1 MITDPPP
8 TSSTTL
14 YIFFAWGGEPGNMTL
29 LRHMIFDLVL
39 FRRRVTEQEVFPAGQ
54 RQSGAVAGKRFLV
67 LYRISD
73 QDNTAVHQP
82 SAKYYQL
89 LGLHGRR
96 WRKWRKIG
104 I

>member
-1 MITDPPP
+1 MSNGCQTSPISRNSTHELVDRGHQGEKTEPAENTEKLGITIMV
-8 TSSTTL
+8 SEISIFTL
-14 YIFFAWGGEPGNMTL
+14 
-29 LRHMIFDLVL
+29 
-39 FRRRVTEQEVFPAGQ
+39 
-54 RQSGAVAGKRFLV
+54 AVENC
-67 LYRISD
+67 D
-73 QDNTAVHQP
+73 QWNTAVHQP